1 LFPSSTFP
9 TVLFCNKKDWVL
21 EELVAVRRTFYVIR
35 VRSSRHIDCSSVIDQ
50 NFLELI
56 QDDWYCKRRN
66 TNMSQN
72 TGSTNFPGT
81 TPSSTSGTGSS
92 PTGSGTGTGAAT
104 GLAQTAQ
111 EYGGKITEAATQAKE
126 YVTDKVGVV
135 GDKIKELQNAD
146 LAEITENCKDYARKN
161 PGQAI
166 LISAAAGLLVGLILR
181 GRR

>member
-1 LFPSSTFP
+1 
-9 TVLFCNKKDWVL
+9 
-21 EELVAVRRTFYVIR
+21 
-35 VRSSRHIDCSSVIDQ
+35 
-50 NFLELI
+50 
-56 QDDWYCKRRN
+56 
-66 TNMSQN
+66 MSQN
-72 TGSTNFPGT
+72 TTNFPSTSPSGT
-81 TPSSTSGTGSS
+81 TGIGSSST
-92 PTGSGTGTGAAT
+92 GTGTAT

-111 EYGGKITEAATQAKE
+111 EYGGKITEAATQAKD

-146 LAEITENCKDYARKN
+146 LGEIAENAKDYARKN

>member
-1 LFPSSTFP
+1 
-9 TVLFCNKKDWVL
+9 
-21 EELVAVRRTFYVIR
+21 
-35 VRSSRHIDCSSVIDQ
+35 
-50 NFLELI
+50 
-56 QDDWYCKRRN
+56 
-66 TNMSQN
+66 MSQN

-81 TPSSTSGTGSS
+81 TPSTSGTGST
-92 PTGSGTGTGAAT
+92 PAGSGTGTAT

-111 EYGGKITEAATQAKE
+111 EYGGKISEAATQAKD

-146 LAEITENCKDYARKN
+146 LAEITENAKDYARKN